1 MPNYCYNWVT
11 ISGEK
16 ELLDELQ
23 SKFNAYKENESMYF
37 NQFCDS
43 FFPDREDSDDF
54 YSYGTKWWN
63 YDVSRESDNDLLLNG
78 DSAWAPPMEFLR
90 KLSEQYAVVI
100 RGEYEESGM
109 DFGGYAIYEDGVID
123 DHEFSYREWSYMN
136 NEEQFFNE
144 LEFDAE
150 YYDAFNQFKAK
161 VLDSFQNKLS
171 DNQIAEVR
179 EEFQRQQDELKKRIN
194 DQISLA

>member
-43 FFPDREDSDDF
+43 FFPDREDRDDF

-63 YDVSRESDNDLLLNG
+63 YDV
-78 DSAWAPPMEFLR
+78 
-90 KLSEQYAVVI
+90 
-100 RGEYEESGM
+100 
-109 DFGGYAIYEDGVID
+109 
-123 DHEFSYREWSYMN
+123 
-136 NEEQFFNE
+136 
-144 LEFDAE
+144 
-150 YYDAFNQFKAK
+150 
-161 VLDSFQNKLS
+161 
-171 DNQIAEVR
+171 
-179 EEFQRQQDELKKRIN
+179 
-194 DQISLA
+194 